1 MPNLIEVPLE
11 SGGSILIEADAPSS
25 GDVLRG
31 KGATQVIEQVSQTLE
46 KALGLIRSTA
56 DVVIAQL
63 RAIPQTPDEVSV
75 EFGIKFGAKGNIYI
89 AGGEAEANFKVA
101 LKWKQETEP
110 AEPADEAE
118 KSDVS

>member
-11 SGGSILIEADAPSS
+11 KGGSILIEVGAPTS
-25 GDVLRG
+25 GEVLRG

-46 KALGLIRSTA
+46 KALSHVRSTA

-63 RAIPQTPDEVSV
+63 RSIPQTPDEVSV
-75 EFGIKFGAKGNIYI
+75 EFGIRFGAKGTVYI

-101 LKWKQETEP
+101 LKWKKETEP
-110 AEPADEAE
+110 AEPADEIE
-118 KSDVS
+118 KAVLA

>member
-11 SGGSILIEADAPSS
+11 NGGSILIEVDATRS

-46 KALGLIRSTA
+46 EALGHVISTA
-56 DVVIAQL
+56 YVMIAQL

-75 EFGIKFGAKGNIYI
+75 EFCVKFGAKGSVYI

-101 LKWKQETEP
+101 LKWKKETAPSETDC
-110 AEPADEAE
+110 ETK
-118 KSDVS
+118 KSDMS

>member
-11 SGGSILIEADAPSS
+11 RGGSILIEADAPSS
-25 GDVLRG
+25 GEVLRG
-31 KGATQVIEQVSQTLE
+31 KVAAQVIEQVSQTLE
-46 KALGLIRSTA
+46 EALSHVRSTA

-63 RAIPQTPDEVSV
+63 LAIPQTPDEVAV
-75 EFGIKFGAKGNIYI
+75 EFGIRFGAKGSVYI

-101 LKWKQETEP
+101 LKWKKESAP
-110 AEPADEAE
+110 AEPADATE

>member
-11 SGGSILIEADAPSS
+11 SGGSILIEVDTTRS

-31 KGATQVIEQVSQTLE
+31 KSATQVVEQVSQTLE
-46 KALGLIRSTA
+46 NALGHVRSTA
-56 DVVIAQL
+56 DAVIAQL

-75 EFGIKFGAKGNIYI
+75 EFGIRFGAKGNIYI

-101 LKWKQETEP
+101 LKWKQETAS
-110 AEPADEAE
+110 AEPADETE
-118 KSDVS
+118 KSDES